1 MSSATRPFARLLH
14 HGLGTHYLL
23 LLSDGRLHAYV
34 DEHARQLAAQARGP
48 EDVRRCS
55 ACCAAAVEPS
65 PRACERL
72 DDLTQSSIAT
82 CAGFEYVSNK
92 VFEEELERANSV
104 PAGAFGA
111 LGL

>member
-48 EDVRRCS
+48 EDVRRCC
-55 ACCAAAVEPS
+55 ACCAAAVGPS

-72 DDLTQSSIAT
+72 DDAMKSSIAT
-82 CAGFEYVSNK
+82 HTGFEYVSNK